1 MLNGLIIE
9 DRKPF
14 LDTLEDAF
22 LRREFHVTTAQNGQE
37 GLEKLNEAFDYI
49 HFGGDL

>member
-1 MLNGLIIE
+1 MLNGLLVE
-9 DRKPF
+9 DNKGF
-14 LDTLEDAF
+14 LETLEESF